1 MKVGNIELSGNVLL
15 APMAGVTN
23 LAYREF
29 MKPFGVALTYS
40 EMISDCGLIYGNK
53 ETYKYLDT
61 SAYERPVALQIFG
74 GSKETLLKAL
84 EGRIMM

>member
-1 MKVGNIELSGNVLL
+1 MKVGNIELSGVVFL

-53 ETYKYLDT
+53 KLISILILVHMKDQWLYKFL
-61 SAYERPVALQIFG
+61 AEAKKHF
-74 GSKETLLKAL
+74 
-84 EGRIMM
+84 